1 MQKPVK
7 LLIKSKENIG
17 IIFGALAF
25 FIFATSDVIQK
36 YATINHTIFQIIF
49 FRYLFLLIV
58 SFIESKRKH
67 NKNFYKTKNIKL
79 QLTRSLISVIET
91 VFFVSSF
98 KYLSLA
104 TVHSVASLAP
114 VFVVILSMLILKER
128 IDKTLWV
135 IIFFG
140 FVGVIIILRPGFDI
154 FDIKSLLPLGAG
166 LFFGLYQVITKKV
179 SEKDSDETS
188 LFFTSIFGLIIISGL
203 TVYFWHPLT
212 YSSFIILP
220 IIGVM
225 MTLAHYSLIIA
236 LARAPASKIQP
247 FHFTLIFWAIIFG
260 YIFYGDIP
268 DVPTFIGA
276 LFIAS
281 SGIFVIK
288 NQTKFN

>member
-1 MQKPVK
+1 M
-7 LLIKSKENIG
+7 IKSKENLG

-25 FIFATSDVIQK
+25 FIFATSDVLQK

-58 SFIESKRKH
+58 SFTESKRKN

-114 VFVVILSMLILKER
+114 VFVVILSMLILKEK
-128 IDKTLWV
+128 IEKTLWA

-140 FVGVIIILRPGFDI
+140 FIGVIIILRPGFDI

-166 LFFGLYQVITKKV
+166 FFFGLYQVITKKV
-179 SEKDSDETS
+179 SEHDSDETS

-203 TVYFWHPLT
+203 AIYFWHPLT
-212 YSSFIILP
+212 FSSLLILP
-220 IIGVM
+220 LIGVM

-260 YIFYGDIP
+260 YIFYGDVP
-268 DVPTFIGA
+268 DLPTFIGA
-276 LFIAS
+276 LIIAC

-288 NQTKFN
+288 NQTKFS